1 MKPKP
6 DDYPAALEWLDA
18 KQQLGTV
25 QEMVRKFGT
34 VSPEVYAAAYER
46 VERAAAAI
54 TIPARLMTFRDGDW
68 PGRAP
73 DNVGFTVDA
82 LRKREQF
89 RQAQDQWARERR
101 LSRDDFE
108 ELQQRQTERG
118 PQRRSARR

>member
-1 MKPKP
+1 MKTKP
-6 DDYPAALEWLDA
+6 DDYPAAVEWLAA

-25 QEMVRKFGT
+25 QELVRKFGD
-34 VSPEVYAAAYER
+34 VSPEVYAAAHER

-54 TIPARLMTFRDGDW
+54 TIPPRLMTYRDQDW

-73 DNVGFTVDA
+73 DQVGFTVDA
-82 LRKREQF
+82 IRRREQY

-108 ELQQRQTERG
+108 ELQQRQTERR
-118 PQRRSARR
+118 PQKRSARA